1 MHWTSS
7 TDPTGTPGLELLVM
21 KWSSTSGAMA
31 LVLRSTILD
40 LLRGLSKMTSP
51 EFPGWSV
58 QWTLYSS
65 PGAGTTTRLVVWV
78 EPDGLPF

>member
-1 MHWTSS
+1 MLWTSS
-7 TDPTGTPGLELLVM
+7 TDPTGTPGTELLVM
-21 KWSSTSGAMA
+21 KWSSLTAAHA
-31 LVLRSTILD
+31 LVLRATVLD

-65 PGAGTTTRLVVWV
+65 AGAGTTSRLVLWV